1 MKEEKVPD
9 DLLVISCEEDYSICI
24 PLLEKGN
31 FFLFFTC
38 LFQTVLLDKRFSQ
51 KANISSFMWIQHSGA
66 GVFSSELLLNGIV
79 IQKLEYE
86 RLVLHHL
93 YFFITHS

>member
-1 MKEEKVPD
+1 MKEDKVPV
-9 DLLVISCEEDYSICI
+9 DLLVISCEEDYSLCI
-24 PLLEKGN
+24 HLLEKGN
-31 FFLFFTC
+31 MFFIF

-79 IQKLEYE
+79 IQKLECE
-86 RLVLHHL
+86 RLVLHLL
-93 YFFITHS
+93 YSFITYS